1 MTLSTISTIS
11 ATPIPAPIP
20 APIGAP
26 TDVPATNDAFVRDL
40 LAIRQDLRAR
50 ALRLTRDD
58 AHADDLVQDA
68 IERALRCRR
77 QFVPGTNLRSWAQTI
92 VFSVFVS
99 GYRRRRR
106 EREAMR
112 ALGVDPC
119 AWTQPAPDAPAVPM
133 SGLTPRMRQAVEALP
148 QPFRQ
153 VLLLVDVGEH
163 SYRDAADQLG
173 IPIGTVMSRLHRAR
187 RQLAAA
193 LGEEARLAA

>member
-1 MTLSTISTIS
+1 MMLIPTLPKNDP
-11 ATPIPAPIP
+11 TPSLR
-20 APIGAP
+20 
-26 TDVPATNDAFVRDL
+26 DAFVYDL
-40 LAIRQDLRAR
+40 LAIRPDLRAR

-68 IERALRCRR
+68 VERALRCRE

-106 EREAMR
+106 EREAMKT
-112 ALGVDPC
+112 LGVDPC
-119 AWTQPAPDAPAVPM
+119 AWTQPEPETPALPM
-133 SGLTPRMRQAVEALP
+133 SELPPRMRRAVDALP
-148 QPFRQ
+148 SGFRQ
-153 VLLLVDVGEH
+153 VLMLVDVGEH
-163 SYRDAADQLG
+163 SYRDVADHLG

-193 LGEEARLAA
+193 LGDESRMAA